1 MNDTTSTGMM
11 VREILIKEP
20 AVMLYFY
27 NDHCAPCI
35 SLRPKVEYLLEQ
47 EFPMLKLVLVNG
59 ESEAMTSAAF
69 GVFSHPTLIIFF
81 EGKEYIRESKY
92 VSIGQLDRAIRRP
105 YDLLFKDQSL

>member
-1 MNDTTSTGMM
+1 MNDTTYQGEA
-11 VREILIKEP
+11 VRDILQQEP

-35 SLRPKVEYLLEQ
+35 SLRPKVEYLIEQ
-47 EFPMLKLVLVNG
+47 EFPRMKLVMVNG
-59 ESEAMTSAAF
+59 ESEALTAASF
-69 GVFSHPTLIIFF
+69 GVFSHPTLILFF

-105 YDLLFKDQSL
+105 YDLLFQDQSL